1 MQFTHQHVLLIGA
14 ATGIGF
20 SVLEHL
26 VRSGARVLAADKQL
40 ETLLA
45 NTERLRTQYPDHIE
59 CAHLDLGEH
68 DAITTKI
75 DLWAQQHGEF
85 DHLVCCAGVL
95 PVGALH
101 QMPLEKVKQAF
112 DINTFGVLSAMQAVT
127 ASMQQRCRGSMVII
141 GSNAA
146 NTPRNAIGAYGASK
160 AALHMLVKCMG
171 IELAPFGIRCNIV
184 SPGSTRTDMQR
195 QLWTEH
201 YGEAEV
207 IAGDASQF
215 RLGIPL
221 QKIAEPSDIAQTVLF
236 LLSDAANHI
245 TMHDLRVDGGAT
257 LDN

>member
-1 MQFTHQHVLLIGA
+1 MPFTHQRVLLVGA

-26 VRSGARVLAADKQL
+26 VKSGAQVLAADKQL
-40 ETLLA
+40 ERLLA
-45 NTERLRTQYPDHIE
+45 NSESLRQQYPQKMD
-59 CAHLDLGEH
+59 CQYLDLSDH
-68 DAITTKI
+68 DLLATQIERWTR
-75 DLWAQQHGEF
+75 QHGDI

-95 PVGALH
+95 PVGPLH
-101 QMPLEKVKQAF
+101 TMPLEQVKQAF
-112 DINTFGVLSAMQAVT
+112 DINTFGLLAVMQSIAVG
-127 ASMQQRCRGSMVII
+127 MRQRGRGSMVVI

-171 IELAPFGIRCNIV
+171 IELAPYGIRCNIV

-207 IAGDASQF
+207 IAGDAKQF

-221 QKIAEPSDIAQTVLF
+221 KKIAEPSDIAQTVLF